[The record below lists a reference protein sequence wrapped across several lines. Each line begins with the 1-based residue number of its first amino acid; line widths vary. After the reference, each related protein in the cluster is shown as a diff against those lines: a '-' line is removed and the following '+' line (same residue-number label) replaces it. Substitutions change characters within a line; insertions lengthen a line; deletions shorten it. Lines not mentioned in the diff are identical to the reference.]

1 MKKLTLLLM
10 ILLMSN
16 IAFASEQPKQTI
28 ENHKGFVGINYDRQ
42 DSEQTGTQKIVND
55 HSAFNINIQIIKKG
69 RKVIKEVRSYNN
81 ANQMD

>member
-69 RKVIKEVRSYNN
+69 ALFSKEEK
-81 ANQMD
+81 

>member
-16 IAFASEQPKQTI
+16 VAFASEQPKQTI
-28 ENHKGFVGINYDRQ
+28 ENHKGFAGINYDRQ
-42 DSEQTGTQKIVND
+42 DSEQTGMQKIIND

-69 RKVIKEVRSYNN
+69 ALFSKEEK
-81 ANQMD
+81 